1 LASVSRPLSLL
12 LFLVVA
18 FAVLG
23 TMHFYLWVRLVRDTA
38 LGEPWRRIITV
49 FMILAVVG
57 IPAAVFL
64 VRLAGRSLTR
74 VIPVAVFSW
83 LGAALILV
91 SAVLAGDLLR
101 WLGLLASRIASVW
114 SHSSNLPVDPD
125 RRLFLAR
132 AFAGSTLLVGGAAST
147 FAVHRALEPPE
158 VSEVPV
164 KLDRLPPALSG
175 FTIAQLSD
183 LHVGPATQRQTV
195 ERAVETTNA
204 LRPDLVV
211 ITGDL
216 VDAGVPELR
225 ETVAALQRLR
235 ARHGVHFVTGNHE
248 YYAGV
253 GPWLAELRRL
263 GIQVL
268 HNQRVPI
275 GDPGP
280 GGASF
285 DLAGVDDWSVG
296 RVRDDRWTN
305 LDQALTARDPD
316 RSLVLLAH
324 QPRGLDQAVQAG
336 VELQLSGHTH
346 GGQIF
351 PFSLVVA
358 AVYPY
363 VKGLHRHQVG
373 ADHGQVFISRGT
385 GYWGPPMRLGNPPE
399 IARIVLL

>member
-1 LASVSRPLSLL
+1 MSRFLSLA

-23 TMHFYLWVRLVRDTA
+23 TMHYYLWARLVRDTA
-38 LGEPWRRIITV
+38 LGQPWRRMATV
-49 FMILAVVG
+49 FLILAVVA
-57 IPAAVFL
+57 IPAAVFMA
-64 VRLAGRSLTR
+64 RLAGSSLIR
-74 VIPVAVFSW
+74 AIPVVIYSW

-91 SAVLAGDLLR
+91 SAALAADLLR
-101 WLGLLASRIASVW
+101 WFGALATWVASLW

-132 AFAGSTLLVGGAAST
+132 AVAGSTLLVGSTASA
-147 FAVHRALEPPE
+147 FAVRSALAPPE
-158 VSEVPV
+158 VSEVSV
-164 KLDRLPPALSG
+164 KLERLPPALAG

-183 LHVGPATQRQTV
+183 LHVSPTTRRQTV

-204 LRPDLVV
+204 LRPDLIA

-225 ETVAALQRLR
+225 KTVASLRNLQ
-235 ARHGVHFVTGNHE
+235 ARYGVYFVTGNHE
-248 YYAGV
+248 YYAGA
-253 GPWLAELRRL
+253 GPWLAELQRL

-268 HNQRVPI
+268 RNQRVRI
-275 GDPGP
+275 GDADP

-296 RVRDDRWTN
+296 RVRGERWVN
-305 LDQALTARDPD
+305 LDQALAERDPD

-324 QPRGLDQAVQAG
+324 QPRGLDQAVRAG
-336 VELQLSGHTH
+336 VELQVSGHTH

-351 PFSLVVA
+351 PFSLLVA

-363 VKGLHRHQVG
+363 VKGLHRHSVG
-373 ADHGQVFISRGT
+373 EAQGQVFVSRGT